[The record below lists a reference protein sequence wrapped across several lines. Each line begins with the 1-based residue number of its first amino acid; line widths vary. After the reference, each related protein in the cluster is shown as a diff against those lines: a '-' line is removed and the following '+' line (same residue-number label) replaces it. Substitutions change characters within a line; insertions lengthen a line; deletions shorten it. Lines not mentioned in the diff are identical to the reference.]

1 MTPITSPDS
10 RSVIRKLNFPG
21 GKVQWIHFSVNQM
34 ESLVLLVLMVLG
46 GLLKRDGRRGLRPV
60 GSFGMRADSA
70 DGFCVGGEGRTVEEA
85 WGAGCGVSVGA
96 DIFFLRRSCS
106 IYILNLDLK
115 GISGCF
121 SITRS
126 LGRTF
131 WWFG

>member
-21 GKVQWIHFSVNQM
+21 GKVRWIHFSVNEM
-34 ESLVLLVLMVLG
+34 ESLVLVGIMVLG
-46 GLLKRDGRRGLRPV
+46 RTRRRGVRGL
-60 GSFGMRADSA
+60 
-70 DGFCVGGEGRTVEEA
+70 CGGGH
-85 WGAGCGVSVGA
+85 
-96 DIFFLRRSCS
+96 IFLRRSSS
-106 IYILNLDLK
+106 IDILNLYLE